1 MQYVQNLLF
10 YFIGD
15 SLAHDSDVCRLGWDE
30 IGFFAQTFDPPSGV
44 VRCPLKNRSGILND
58 IKKAPFHKIEKLF

>member
-15 SLAHDSDVCRLGWDE
+15 SLAHDADVCRLGWDE
-30 IGFFAQTFDPPSGV
+30 IGFFAKTFDPPSGV
-44 VRCPLKNRSGILND
+44 VRCPFKMVPVFKRFKEGSFPQNCKPL
-58 IKKAPFHKIEKLF
+58 